1 MLNSKPGVS
10 SARQGYLGVLGF
22 VAAYLILMLLWVPV
36 PWLYPQLQSQSQS
49 QSQSRPPLPDIKR
62 LSGTLWRGAAEEIAL
77 PLVLRSLS
85 WQWDPLALLSAR
97 FGYQLALDSPQNR
110 VQVSVAWDR
119 SVALSDLQLSGRLS
133 DWISTFQGQP
143 LPLDVDVS
151 ASLAVAL
158 ISPQGCAN
166 FQQGQVSLQNWQG
179 LMADS
184 LNRIGRIDAQ
194 LSCVEGR
201 LQVDF
206 KGLAADLQMTGRWL
220 LSPDRQYQL
229 TVEARPQDADIEDR
243 LRAVGFA
250 KRSAGEWRFVR
261 QGRL

>member
-1 MLNSKPGVS
+1 MLNSERGAS
-10 SARQGYLGVLGF
+10 SARQGYLGGLGF
-22 VAAYLILMLLWVPV
+22 VATYLILMLLWVPV
-36 PWLYPQLQSQSQS
+36 PWLYPQLQSQSQP
-49 QSQSRPPLPDIKR
+49 QLQPTLPDIKR
-62 LSGTLWRGAAEEIAL
+62 LNGTLWRGTAEEIEL

-85 WQWDPLALLSAR
+85 WQWDPLALLRAQ

-110 VQVSVAWDR
+110 VQVSIAWDR
-119 SVALSDLQLSGRLS
+119 SVALNDLQLSGRLS
-133 DWISTFQGQP
+133 DWFSTFQGQP

-151 ASLAVAL
+151 ASLAAAV
-158 ISPQGCAN
+158 ISPQGCAQ

-206 KGLAADLQMTGRWL
+206 KGLAADLQMSGRWL
-220 LSPDRQYQL
+220 LSPDQQYQL